1 MQLLSAAGVY
11 REEAVRQPRPR
22 QATGLPAF
30 VGYAQPVPGT
40 LEPPVKA
47 LADAGLA
54 ALPQRVG
61 SATQFAAVFG
71 HPPGYL
77 GEVVSGFFA
86 NGGDTCLVAALRP
99 KTSPQPALVAALT
112 ALESADADLVCA
124 PDIVWREGS
133 SGSDPVSAA
142 DAELMLVLQAAV
154 IEHCELIGDRF
165 ALLDSLPA
173 LPVGEASTAGVLWQ
187 RAARSSAMAAL
198 YYPWVTATGG
208 AATPPCGHVA
218 GLISRLDREVGVH
231 RAPANLP
238 LSAAVALERPVTAG
252 DLARL
257 GEAGVNVLRA
267 MPGRGLR
274 IWGASTLSA
283 EPQWRRLGVRRLVIA
298 LSRWAQAALM
308 EYAFEPDG
316 PALRRWLRLAV
327 EVKLEELRRDGALAG
342 DAPAEAF
349 YVKCDD
355 DTTSAQ
361 DRDLGIVVVEVGIA
375 PTAPNEFIVVHIV
388 RDAAGVSTA
397 TS

>member
-1 MQLLSAAGVY
+1 MQLLSAPGVY
-11 REEAVRQPRPR
+11 REEAVRQPQPR

-40 LEPPVKA
+40 LAPPVKG
-47 LADAGLA
+47 LAAAGLA
-54 ALPQRVG
+54 ALPQRIG
-61 SATQFAAVFG
+61 SATQLAAVFG
-71 HPPGYL
+71 QPPGYL
-77 GEVVSGFFA
+77 GDAVRGFFA
-86 NGGDTCLVAALRP
+86 NGGDTCLVAPLRLKAP
-99 KTSPQPALVAALT
+99 PQPALVAALS
-112 ALESADADLVCA
+112 ALESAEADLVCA
-124 PDIVWREGS
+124 PDIVWRDGA
-133 SGSDPVSAA
+133 SGSDPVSTV
-142 DAELMLVLQAAV
+142 DAQSMLVLQAVV
-154 IEHCELIGDRF
+154 IEHCERLGDRF

-173 LPVGEASTAGVLWQ
+173 LAVGEATTAGVLWQ
-187 RAARSSAMAAL
+187 RARRSSEMAAL
-198 YYPWVTATGG
+198 YYPWVSATGG
-208 AATPPCGHVA
+208 PPAPPCGHVA

-231 RAPANLP
+231 RAPANVP
-238 LSAAVALERPVTAG
+238 LGGVVALERSVTAG

-283 EPQWRRLGVRRLVIA
+283 EPQWRLLSVRRLVIA

-316 PALRRWLRLAV
+316 PTLRRWLRLAV
-327 EVKLEELRRDGALAG
+327 EVKLEELLRDGSLAG
-342 DAPAEAF
+342 GSRAEAF

-355 DTTSAQ
+355 DTTSAGE
-361 DRDLGIVVVEVGIA
+361 RELGIVVVEVGIA

-388 RDAAGVSTA
+388 RDATGVSTA